1 MVLAG
6 IMTEPEGSKYSPQVL
21 QGEIDRIDA
30 MINSGK
36 MKRYRQQA
44 RSNGV
49 NVIPKNASSIILI
62 KGEPGDEKI
71 VMGKRNMALKFM
83 PGALVFPGGRVD
95 RGDGGI
101 KAVDQL
107 HPETRDKLL
116 SHIRGKSTER
126 RAHALGVAAIREL
139 AEETGLLIG
148 APSKAL
154 PRHPDWQMFHDKG
167 MAPSVSRLRLL
178 ARAVTPPGVHRRF
191 DTWFFVMRLEPDH
204 HIPNGGF
211 VSSGELENL
220 QWIRPQD
227 AIRDDTREITRVILV
242 ELMNRLQN
250 DPHLSANTLAPS
262 YETRRDRFLRKMM

>member
-1 MVLAG
+1 
-6 IMTEPEGSKYSPQVL
+6 MTEPKGSDASSDTLKS
-21 QGEIDRIDA
+21 EIDRIDE
-30 MINSGK
+30 MINSGP
-36 MKRYRQQA
+36 MKRIRQQA
-44 RSNGV
+44 RSTGD
-49 NVIPKNASSIILI
+49 NVRPKNASSIILI
-62 KGEPGDEKI
+62 KGEPGNEKI

-101 KAVDQL
+101 KAIDKL
-107 HPETRDKLL
+107 HPATQEKLL
-116 SHIRGKSTER
+116 THIRGTATER

-148 APSKAL
+148 GQSPVL
-154 PRHPDWQMFHDKG
+154 PRHSDWQMFLEKG
-167 MAPSVSRLRLL
+167 MAPSVGALRLL

-191 DTWFFVMRLEPDH
+191 DTWFFAMRLANDH
-204 HIPNGGF
+204 HVPDEGF

-227 AIRDDTREITRVILV
+227 AIQHDTREITRVILV

-250 DPHLSANTLAPS
+250 DPHLSATTPAPS
-262 YETRRDRFLRKMM
+262 YETRGDRFFRKLM